1 MAIALCAS
9 LTAGHLTPVL
19 AQQVTTTTF
28 GYDAADNVTTITD
41 PRGMVTN
48 QSFDALNRLTQQLQP
63 PAAPGGTRPS
73 IGIGY
78 DGLDQVRS
86 VTDPRALVTT
96 YTVTGLGTRTS
107 LVSPDTGTTGRTFDA
122 AGNVRTETDARGR
135 TTTYTYDALN
145 RLTLA
150 DYPVGTDTALQWD
163 GGTSPPPNSRGRLTR
178 ITDESGSTV
187 YTYNGFGQV
196 LTKTQTLGSGTAART
211 RVTTY
216 AYGTSGTS
224 LGKLTSITY
233 PSANRINLAYDAAGR
248 ISSITLNPTNTNGTG
263 TNTGST
269 INLLT
274 SIAYEPF
281 GAARSWT
288 WGNGATYSRTF
299 DLDGRITRYPLGH
312 PSQGG
317 LVRTVTWDAASRVTG
332 YTHVNGSSVA
342 QPAFN
347 QTFGYDDLNRLTG
360 WSASSTSQAY
370 QYDLTGNRT
379 RLTIGATNH
388 AYTVAS
394 TSNRLTATAGPA
406 PAQSNTY
413 DAAGNLTANGQA
425 SFTYSDR
432 GRMSRATIG
441 ANQVNYLYNGLG
453 QRVSKQGPTALVP
466 TGTHLY
472 TYDEGGRLIGEY
484 DFTATPRVR
493 QETVYLGDTPVA
505 VLTQTVSGSP
515 AVFTTVVNYVYA
527 DHIDT
532 PRVITQASDN
542 RMRWR
547 WDQADPFGTS
557 APNQNPASI
566 GAFTYNPRFPGQF
579 YDVESNL
586 RYNYFRDYDPRV
598 GSYTQ
603 SDPIG
608 LAGGIY
614 TYAYAFGNPLSYTD
628 PD

>member
-1 MAIALCAS
+1 
-9 LTAGHLTPVL
+9 
-19 AQQVTTTTF
+19 
-28 GYDAADNVTTITD
+28 
-41 PRGMVTN
+41 
-48 QSFDALNRLTQQLQP
+48 
-63 PAAPGGTRPS
+63 
-73 IGIGY
+73 
-78 DGLDQVRS
+78 
-86 VTDPRALVTT
+86 
-96 YTVTGLGTRTS
+96 
-107 LVSPDTGTTGRTFDA
+107 
-122 AGNVRTETDARGR
+122 
-135 TTTYTYDALN
+135 
-145 RLTLA
+145 
-150 DYPVGTDTALQWD
+150 
-163 GGTSPPPNSRGRLTR
+163 
-178 ITDESGSTV
+178 
-187 YTYNGFGQV
+187 
-196 LTKTQTLGSGTAART
+196 TQTIGCGTAALT
-211 RVTTY
+211 RVKTY
-216 AYGTSGTS
+216 AYGSSGTR

-233 PSANRINLAYDAAGR
+233 PSANRNNLAYDAAGR

-299 DLDGRITRYPLGH
+299 DLDGRITTYPLGH
-312 PSQGG
+312 PSQSG

-332 YTHVNGSSVA
+332 YTHVNGSNVA

-413 DAAGNLTANGQA
+413 DAAGNLTANVQA

-515 AVFTTVVNYVYA
+515 VVFTTVVNYVYA

-586 RYNYFRDYDPRV
+586 HYNYFRDYDPRV
-598 GSYTQ
+598 G
-603 SDPIG
+603 
-608 LAGGIY
+608 
-614 TYAYAFGNPLSYTD
+614 
-628 PD
+628 